1 MEVVARISN
10 SDDSDEQTN
19 PNKQARGI
27 IRCIG
32 SPWEK
37 RNQRYESVA
46 IGSSWVQT
54 TLGVA
59 HDSYESLYY
68 IDSGRWTVSGRT
80 RLQFDLDLCECSA
93 CQLLQKNPQ
102 RGMRKKSNA
111 RIQFGPLANS
121 GRARRAS
128 QEYHSESPRAVL
140 GQLIFVNWEFAVM
153 LPPLA
158 TNATVDHRKQGVNGI

>member
-10 SDDSDEQTN
+10 SDDSGEQTN

-93 CQLLQKNPQ
+93 CQLLQKTPQ
-102 RGMRKKSNA
+102 RGMRKKATQGYNLVHLPTAGALGALRKNTIVKAHAPS
-111 RIQFGPLANS
+111 LASLSFSIGN
-121 GRARRAS
+121 
-128 QEYHSESPRAVL
+128 L
-140 GQLIFVNWEFAVM
+140 L
-153 LPPLA
+153 
-158 TNATVDHRKQGVNGI
+158 